1 MYESLAIFGTIN
13 KCILLSLE
21 LFFNISYSFINSF
34 IVNKYLKFILLS
46 IAILTLFVLFL
57 FFNFCLK
64 LLNSSVAIFALLTTH
79 ILFASSK
86 SGSSNICSLC
96 GKFKGEDDSFLIHL
110 IQFHK
115 KQVIDQFKK
124 KQKKFVQK
132 VPNTTRGQ
140 KIIITDEQKQF
151 KVDIDIK
158 TSPNNKSPLDK
169 KRKDELREKKLDNN
183 SREDAKIS
191 KDILMNQKNEKYLID
206 KKNPEL
212 KGKETE
218 LKSTKKQPTKD
229 SKSKNEFNSIKN
241 PLFNLNENT
250 NDLVPSDKRNENKEN
265 LVPSDKRNENKINL
279 VPDKKNENKENL
291 VYCDKINEK
300 IKGEHKCEI
309 GICLCVNCMAIN
321 IEKSKSEKGK
331 LILKNKKGHYSTYN
345 SDKNKFYCNQI
356 YKGIIKNE
364 MGKCLPSRLY
374 CDPNSGSCDDCKVL
388 NKFMK
393 EYLKGV
399 NSNIIK

>member
-1 MYESLAIFGTIN
+1 MSAL
-13 KCILLSLE
+13 KCFVCKNILNDPIE
-21 LFFNISYSFINSF
+21 CPECNY
-34 IVNKYLKFILLS
+34 
-46 IAILTLFVLFL
+46 
-57 FFNFCLK
+57 NFCKEHLEK
-64 LLNSSVAIFALLTTH
+64 LNCCPNCEQSQ
-79 ILFASSK
+79 
-86 SGSSNICSLC
+86 SGFRVNVWLSGKVEDPEIINICSLC

-110 IQFHK
+110 IQFHN

-124 KQKKFVQK
+124 KKKKFVQK

-140 KIIITDEQKQF
+140 NIIITNEPNQKQKQF

-183 SREDAKIS
+183 NREDAKIS
-191 KDILMNQKNEKYLID
+191 KETLMNQKNEKYLID

-218 LKSTKKQPTKD
+218 LKSTKKKPTKD

-250 NDLVPSDKRNENKEN
+250 NDLVRSDKRNENKEN

-300 IKGEHKCEI
+300 IKGDCSPDHICKI
-309 GICLCVNCMAIN
+309 GICLCVKCMAIN

-331 LILKNKKGHYSTYN
+331 LILINKKGHYSTYN
-345 SDKNKFYCNQI
+345 RDKNKFYCNQI

-399 NSNIIK
+399 YSNK